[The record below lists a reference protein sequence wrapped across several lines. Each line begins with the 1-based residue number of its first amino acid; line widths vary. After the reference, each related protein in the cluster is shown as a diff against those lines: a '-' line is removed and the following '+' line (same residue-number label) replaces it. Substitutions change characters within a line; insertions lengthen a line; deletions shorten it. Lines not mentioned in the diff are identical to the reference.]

1 MVIFARVTKIVS
13 GTPGHVVLQ
22 KELSIHQIFNLLDTC
37 LDIILMLIYVTLKR

>member
-22 KELSIHQIFNLLDTC
+22 KELAFIKS
-37 LDIILMLIYVTLKR
+37 LIC